1 MFTTI
6 TELFINLLN
15 PIISGSVSSAQSD
28 EEIVDMYIA
37 TQSPRLFD
45 ILYDRYSKKVFVKC
59 NSLLRDQAK
68 AEDAMQEIFIK
79 VLLNLSKFNKK
90 AKFSTWLY
98 SITYNYCI
106 DSIRKGKKR
115 KSVSVD
121 DVAEL
126 QDVPDT
132 IDDKRLLETN
142 IVRLKAV
149 LDRIPTEDKAILLMK
164 YQDDMS
170 IKDIG
175 STLSK
180 SESAVKMKIKRAKE
194 KFVKEYSIIYQ
205 DAI

>member
-15 PIISGSVSSAQSD
+15 PLVSGSVSSAQSD

-37 TQSPRLFD
+37 SQSPRLFD

-126 QDVPDT
+126 EEVPDT
-132 IDDKRLLETN
+132 IEDKRLLETN

-149 LDRIPTEDKAILLMK
+149 LDKIPTEDKAILLMK

-175 STLSK
+175 TALSK

-194 KFVKEYSIIYQ
+194 KFVKQYSIIYQ

>member
-1 MFTTI
+1 
-6 TELFINLLN
+6 LLINLLN
-15 PIISGSVSSAQSD
+15 PLISGSVSNTQSD
-28 EEIVDMYIA
+28 NEIVDLYIA
-37 TQSPRLFD
+37 TQRSPLFD

-59 NSLLRDQAK
+59 KSLLRDQAK

-98 SITYNYCI
+98 TITYNYCI
-106 DSIRKGKKR
+106 DSIRKAKKLQ
-115 KSVSVD
+115 SVSVD

-126 QDVPDT
+126 EQEPDT
-132 IDDKRLLETN
+132 IDDKVLLETN
-142 IVRLKAV
+142 IVRLKAI
-149 LDRIPTEDKAILLMK
+149 LDVIPTEDKAILLMK

-170 IKDIG
+170 IRDIG
-175 STLSK
+175 SVLSK

-194 KFVKEYSIIYQ
+194 KFVKQYNIIYQ

>member
-1 MFTTI
+1 
-6 TELFINLLN
+6 LLINLLN
-15 PIISGSVSSAQSD
+15 PLVSGSVLSTQSD
-28 EEIVDMYIA
+28 DEIIDMYIA
-37 TQSPRLFD
+37 SQSPHLFD

-59 NSLLRDQAK
+59 NSLLRNQVK

-79 VLLNLSKFNKK
+79 VLLNLAKFNKK

-115 KSVSVD
+115 QSVSVD
-121 DVAEL
+121 DVGEL
-126 QDVPDT
+126 EQEPDT
-132 IDDKRLLETN
+132 IDDKILLETN
-142 IVRLKAV
+142 IVRLKEI
-149 LDRIPTEDKAILLMK
+149 LDVIPTEDKAILLMK

-175 STLSK
+175 NALTK

-194 KFVKEYSIIYQ
+194 KFVKQYSIIYQ